1 MHLTRLRGACD
12 PKPTCPTL
20 YLTDRGSFIV
30 QGYIVASESSS
41 PLPEREAEVEVP
53 VTMLWTSPSAT
64 SPETPAVRLT
74 GHGTAIV
81 RGELVDDAEALALL
95 ALPAGET
102 AVEVPIS
109 LLPEVVPNAH

>member
-30 QGYIVASESSS
+30 QGYIVATAPSR

-53 VTMLWTSPSAT
+53 VSMLWTSPSA
-64 SPETPAVRLT
+64 SAPNTPAVRLT

-81 RGELVDDAEALALL
+81 RGVLVDDAEALARLS
-95 ALPAGET
+95 LPEGET

-109 LLPEVVPNAH
+109 LLPEVVPNAL